1 MRKKKKSKLIKCE
14 NNKYIYVYNDWETLG
29 SVKRILSSSEKE
41 AKDKKEADDI
51 KKYEYLEKL
60 RKEGTLTSAVKYY
73 ILAYVIE
80 TYTLSEIIPYR
91 NRCEKR
97 ICDNIGYLKADLITS
112 AQVNDYLSG
121 ITHLYNDSGLKSIA
135 ACIKES
141 VRCMTDRELDITV
154 PKSRLNNRY
163 ILSNEEKKDFE
174 KYCISIN
181 NIEEKTLLFSLYTGI
196 KIADIINLAWKDYK
210 CNSVTVNKKIIQ
222 LDKKSRDLISQLKQE
237 NQEKIFVRDGLL
249 SDSYYYTLGRHLR
262 NIINYTGIP
271 DAVNFLSLR
280 NTKII
285 EMYNKG
291 LPFTQINNSIGFNF
305 DRERQEIYK
314 AKKYIENIV
323 ESNRIYEER
332 KKDI

>member
-41 AKDKKEADDI
+41 ANDKKEADDI

-181 NIEEKTLLFSLYTGI
+181 NDECIIYDERQCDIKFLLE
-196 KIADIINLAWKDYK
+196 
-210 CNSVTVNKKIIQ
+210 V
-222 LDKKSRDLISQLKQE
+222 
-237 NQEKIFVRDGLL
+237 
-249 SDSYYYTLGRHLR
+249 
-262 NIINYTGIP
+262 
-271 DAVNFLSLR
+271 
-280 NTKII
+280 
-285 EMYNKG
+285 
-291 LPFTQINNSIGFNF
+291 
-305 DRERQEIYK
+305 DREREKYLTPEFIKAARNIKLNQLKADKNGLRAYMSLRTPDSTFNRLNMDKNNKVEFIYTYDNTLTIKAYDKELKSSEKELKFNSYQTDYLKMMFKENFTSNDREFDMLLEEKQKEVQKPKTKVKKKEIEMSLL
-314 AKKYIENIV
+314 A
-323 ESNRIYEER
+323 
-332 KKDI
+332 

>member
-1 MRKKKKSKLIKCE
+1 
-14 NNKYIYVYNDWETLG
+14 
-29 SVKRILSSSEKE
+29 
-41 AKDKKEADDI
+41 
-51 KKYEYLEKL
+51 
-60 RKEGTLTSAVKYY
+60 
-73 ILAYVIE
+73 
-80 TYTLSEIIPYR
+80 
-91 NRCEKR
+91 
-97 ICDNIGYLKADLITS
+97 
-112 AQVNDYLSG
+112 
-121 ITHLYNDSGLKSIA
+121 
-135 ACIKES
+135 
-141 VRCMTDRELDITV
+141 MTGRELDITV

-285 EMYNKG
+285 EMYNEG
-291 LPFTQINNSIGFNF
+291 LPFAQINNSIGFNF